1 MSKIKKPIGL
11 GFVDKAEVCKRQAI
25 AAFNLEWSRTHS
37 REHAFESA
45 KVILENCIERNNIRN
60 KGAITGLNGELLFYY
75 LSFDSYQLSP
85 EMAAGLRTDFRG
97 IVQNEPSAIDV
108 TTDLRHKE
116 PAIFKKI
123 FPEFQSNWKY
133 YIGVVELSR
142 PSFEI
147 YPLLLP
153 VCNDRNVGHFVL
165 VIEETTQRSLGGP
178 AGALSDHQVLV
189 HYNPMA
195 EDDETAIEKIVAEYN
210 YIITKPSYY
219 YDELM
224 IEDLEIY
231 GPDVVKRRF
240 RDFVEDLAF
249 EYRKISDL
257 VLSAIVEVKYA
268 PAPRSEEGS
277 WETFVYWSHP
287 HDYVK
292 RRIGKAFG
300 ILEHNIAGVVY
311 DDY

>member
-1 MSKIKKPIGL
+1 MPEVKKPIGL
-11 GFVDKAEVCKRQAI
+11 GFVDKAEICKRRAI
-25 AAFNLEWSRTHS
+25 AAFNLELSKTHS
-37 REHAFESA
+37 REHAFECA
-45 KVILENCIERNNIRN
+45 KARLENCIERNNVRN
-60 KGAITGLNGELLFYY
+60 KGAITGLNGELLFYF

-178 AGALSDHQVLV
+178 TGALSDRQVLV

-195 EDDETAIEKIVAEYN
+195 EDDETAIEKVVAEYN

-224 IEDLEIY
+224 SEVPEIY
-231 GPDVVKRRF
+231 SRDVAKRSF
-240 RDFVEDLAF
+240 RDFVECLAF
-249 EYRKISDL
+249 EYRKESGL
-257 VLSAIVEVKYA
+257 VLSAVVEVKFA
-268 PAPRSEEGS
+268 RALRAEEGS

-287 HDYVK
+287 HNYVK
-292 RRIGKAFG
+292 RRIGKAFE